1 MSGQR
6 GRRRGAGELER
17 AALAVLWG
25 ADEPVTPVELRAAL
39 GDSLAYN
46 TVHTILTR
54 LLDKGLVTRQQRG
67 GRAVYAP
74 VKDAAEI
81 AVERMQG
88 ALAAGGDRE
97 LVLRRFVTSLS
108 PDDER
113 ALRALLK
120 PVDPAPGEAAD

>member
-6 GRRRGAGELER
+6 EQRRGAGELER
-17 AALAVLWG
+17 AALAVLWA
-25 ADEPVTPVELRAAL
+25 ADEPLTPTQIRAAL

-54 LLDKGLVTRQQRG
+54 LLEKGLV
-67 GRAVYAP
+67 GRHQHDGRVAYAP
-74 VKDAAEI
+74 VKDAAEL

-88 ALAAGGDRE
+88 ALAAGGDRD

-108 PDDER
+108 SDDER
-113 ALRALLK
+113 VLRAMLHPAG
-120 PVDPAPGEAAD
+120 PVPGELSD